1 MRRSYLVGPFI
12 CLVATW
18 TFGNGTL
25 PLLPLYAME
34 LGASKQTSGLFLSFA
49 FLCLALGNGI
59 PAVLPKSF
67 RNQRLLILAI
77 ALPLAILCWLT
88 GRVTTVLELA
98 LVTGASWFCGGVI
111 FSQAATLVGLV
122 APVEDRGTAFGILG
136 MTNGFG
142 GLLGGL
148 SVGYIADRL
157 GYGGVF
163 SILGGFSLLILVG
176 GFLSPISPSL
186 PVPEATSGSARGE
199 AQEEGRIGLGFVLLL
214 VAMLLTALANATGNL
229 GRSFL
234 MAEGSFSK
242 SAITLTA
249 AVTGLGGLVLPYLMG
264 RLADRISR
272 RWVLVASIAGTTASL
287 LLLGFAHQEWQFY
300 LFAALFAFLSAAT
313 AIAPAYVVDVEPRNV
328 GRSVSLVQSAFWVG
342 SIIGMAATGLVA
354 AKLGTSMAVLVSCVF
369 PAAAAL
375 LLLFR
380 HRVKSGKVKTS
391 LGTAP

>member
-1 MRRSYLVGPFI
+1 
-12 CLVATW
+12 
-18 TFGNGTL
+18 
-25 PLLPLYAME
+25 
-34 LGASKQTSGLFLSFA
+34 
-49 FLCLALGNGI
+49 
-59 PAVLPKSF
+59 
-67 RNQRLLILAI
+67 
-77 ALPLAILCWLT
+77 
-88 GRVTTVLELA
+88 
-98 LVTGASWFCGGVI
+98 
-111 FSQAATLVGLV
+111 
-122 APVEDRGTAFGILG
+122 

-163 SILGGFSLLILVG
+163 SILAGFSLLIMVG
-176 GFLSPISPSL
+176 GFLSPSSTSL
-186 PVPEATSGSARGE
+186 PVPEATGGLARGE
-199 AQEEGRIGLGFVLLL
+199 AQGEGRAGLGFILLL

-249 AVTGLGGLVLPYLMG
+249 AVTGLAGLVLPYLMG
-264 RLADRISR
+264 RLADRIGR

-342 SIIGMAATGLVA
+342 SIMGMAATGLVA
-354 AKLGTSMAVLVSCVF
+354 AKLGTSRAVLVSCAF

-380 HRVKSGKVKTS
+380 HKVKGGKVKTS

>member
-1 MRRSYLVGPFI
+1 M
-12 CLVATW
+12 W

-34 LGASKQTSGLFLSFA
+34 LGASKQISALFLSFA

-59 PAVLPKSF
+59 PAVLPKGF
-67 RNQRLLILAI
+67 RHQRLLVLAV
-77 ALPLAILCWLT
+77 AVPLIVLSWLA
-88 GRVTTVLELA
+88 GQVTTVFQLA
-98 LVTGASWFCGGVI
+98 LVTGASWFCAGVI
-111 FSQAATLVGLV
+111 FSQTATLVGLV

-148 SVGYIADRL
+148 SVGYIAERL
-157 GYGGVF
+157 GYGGAF
-163 SILGGFSLLILVG
+163 SILSGFVLLIIVG
-176 GFLSPISPSL
+176 GFLLPRSPSL
-186 PVPEATSGSARGE
+186 PMAEPKGSSDRGAE
-199 AQEEGRIGLGFVLLL
+199 RRRASLGLALLL
-214 VAMLLTALANATGNL
+214 AAMLLTALANATGNL

-249 AVTGLGGLVLPYLMG
+249 AVTGVAGLLLPFLMG
-264 RLADRISR
+264 RLADRIGR
-272 RWVLVASIAGTTASL
+272 RWVLVASIAGTAASL
-287 LLLGFAHQEWQFY
+287 LLLGFAHWEWQFY

-354 AKLGTSMAVLVSCVF
+354 ARLGTSRAVLISCAF
-369 PAAAAL
+369 PAAAVL
-375 LLLFR
+375 LLLFMR
-380 HRVKSGKVKTS
+380 KEKGGLQKPSGAFRGKNV
-391 LGTAP
+391 